1 MVGISHSQFRGGLR
15 KLFPNGH
22 GERKALPRM
31 RILLADDNPAILKT
45 VRRILRQEFTVAA
58 VLPDGESVLRE
69 VPNLNPDLIVIDI
82 SMGELGGIEV
92 AQRLSERGC
101 PAKIV
106 FLTVHE
112 APELVKAAFEAGA
125 AAYVFKI
132 LLATDLIP
140 AIHAACEGRSF
151 VSSRTV

>member
-1 MVGISHSQFRGGLR
+1 MGRS
-15 KLFPNGH
+15 
-22 GERKALPRM
+22 EREAALQ
-31 RILLADDNPAILKT
+31 RIRIVLADDNPAILEA
-45 VRRILRQEFTVAA
+45 VRKILRKDFIVAA

-69 VPNLNPDLIVIDI
+69 ASNLNPDLIVIDI
-82 SMGELGGIEV
+82 SMGELSGIEV

-112 APELVKAAFEAGA
+112 APEFVKAAFEAGA

-132 LLATDLIP
+132 RLATDLIL
-140 AIHAACEGRSF
+140 AIHAVCEGRSF
-151 VSSRTV
+151 VSSRAV